1 MGTQFEKT
9 STVETTISGGG
20 EADAAL
26 LAEAVAEAVAGSRTA
41 FAWLVSR
48 YQRPI
53 HALLERLCGRPETAR
68 DLAQE
73 TFVSAFQHLATFEHR
88 SEFFTWLYRI
98 ACNHAF
104 AARRRRKPVVSFSGA
119 QVGFN
124 SNSPASLPDPVATGT
139 DVSARL
145 QQQELQQQLS
155 AALNQIDQRFREVVV
170 LCDMQGLSYEE
181 IAGILKIPLGTVRSR
196 LHRGRSVLRQLVT
209 PL

>member
-53 HALLERLCGRPETAR
+53 HALLERLCGCPETAR

-73 TFVSAFQHLATFEHR
+73 TFVSAFQHLATVEHR
-88 SEFFTWLYRI
+88 CEFFTWRYRI